1 LPLPNSPALSLCLLL
16 AVSISNNVH
25 AASNQCTPV
34 KNGNGIITFGTTKI
48 KMIDY
53 QIPARW
59 DTSMAAVRSFCEK
72 DCQANPGT
80 QVWRIPSRADMAV
93 IGKCL
98 DPKATYWTSERVGEA
113 LPLSSYV
120 GKHMMVY
127 GYRDGSIVEENG
139 WAGGIPYAG
148 IAITGGAASELGDF
162 ARIADPVIAEMNEKD
177 RTTKSFMNTSDTAK
191 FYHERMRT
199 EMGADA
205 ARTERIARQA
215 ALLGNPAKGT
225 LWNCLTPVV
234 PVNTSINKAGF
245 SCPNGAQMDLALMQK
260 YKWKITST
268 ERIRAQA
275 EDYRSDAY
283 GMSNWDGSGVIISLM
298 LEKQ

>member
-1 LPLPNSPALSLCLLL
+1 MCLIL
-16 AVSISNNVH
+16 AASICGNAH
-25 AASNQCTPV
+25 AAASQCTPV
-34 KNGNGIITFGTTKI
+34 KNGNGIVTFGNTKI
-48 KMIDY
+48 RMIDY

-59 DTSMAAVRSFCEK
+59 DTSMATVRSFCEK
-72 DCQANPGT
+72 DCKANPAT
-80 QVWRIPSRADMAV
+80 QQWRIPTRADMAV

-113 LPLSSYV
+113 LPIASYV

-127 GYRDGSIVEENG
+127 AYRNGSIVEENG
-139 WAGGIPYAG
+139 WASGIPYAG
-148 IAITGGAASELGDF
+148 IAISGGGASELGDF
-162 ARIADPVIAEMNEKD
+162 AKLADPILAEMDEKD
-177 RTTKSFMNTSDTAK
+177 RAKKTFMNNGDTAK
-191 FYHERMRT
+191 FYHERIRT

-205 ARTERIARQA
+205 ARA
-215 ALLGNPAKGT
+215 ANLAQQGVLLGSPAKGT
-225 LWNCLTPVV
+225 LWNCLTPVL
-234 PVNTSINKAGF
+234 PVNTSINKASF
-245 SCPNGAQMDLALMQK
+245 TCPNGAQMDLAQMQK
-260 YKWKITST
+260 YKWKVTST